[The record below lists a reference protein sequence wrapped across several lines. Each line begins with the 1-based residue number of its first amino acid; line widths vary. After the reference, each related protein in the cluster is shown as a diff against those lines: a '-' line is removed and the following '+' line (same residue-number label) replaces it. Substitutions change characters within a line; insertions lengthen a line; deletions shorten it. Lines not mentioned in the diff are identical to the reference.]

1 METITIRIPEDVL
14 QSIDREADE
23 QGVSRSEY
31 IRELI
36 EKGRK
41 YDALKLERDQL
52 EERFIYQRNERQD
65 LIAYIEEMRSRHSA
79 SLLKRLKWLVFGK
92 DR

>member
-14 QSIDREADE
+14 QSIDKEADE
-23 QGVSRSEY
+23 QDISRSEY

-41 YDALKLERDQL
+41 YDALKQERDQL
-52 EERFIYQRNERQD
+52 EERFIIQRNERQD
-65 LIAYIEEMRSRHSA
+65 LIAFIEERSCEARC
-79 SLLKRLKWLVFGK
+79 
-92 DR
+92 